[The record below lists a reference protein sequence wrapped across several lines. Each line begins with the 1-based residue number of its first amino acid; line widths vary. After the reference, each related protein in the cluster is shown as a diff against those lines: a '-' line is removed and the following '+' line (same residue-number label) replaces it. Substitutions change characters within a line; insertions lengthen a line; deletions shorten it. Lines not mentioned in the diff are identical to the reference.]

1 MKKQTA
7 GHDNLGK
14 FAPKFAELNDDVL
27 FGEVWSREKQLPAR
41 DRSLITCA
49 ALMAKG
55 AYPQLKSHMDI
66 AKTNGV
72 TKEEMVELITH
83 LAFYCGWPNAW
94 TAFDLAKEVY
104 CE

>member
-1 MKKQTA
+1 
-7 GHDNLGK
+7 
-14 FAPKFAELNDDVL
+14 
-27 FGEVWSREKQLPAR
+27 
-41 DRSLITCA
+41 
-49 ALMAKG
+49 MAKG
-55 AYPQLKSHMDI
+55 AYPQLKSHMGI

-104 CE
+104 GE